1 MSFENQIVKWYI
13 NNKRELPWRE
23 NIDPYRVW
31 ISEIILQQTRVVQ
44 GEKYFNNFIKKF
56 PSLESLSSA
65 DESEVLKMWK
75 GLGYYN
81 RAINIHKT
89 SKKITN
95 ALNGIF
101 PNTYNELIKLNGIG
115 DYTASAISSI
125 CFHEYNPVVD
135 GNVLRLLSRYYGL
148 KNPIDSLKGQ
158 RNIREIG
165 RKLISKVD
173 NPGDFNQ
180 AMMEYGALVCT
191 PFPDCES
198 CIFSSK
204 CIAHINNEVDTIP
217 VKSKKKKLKERFLNY
232 IVFIDSK
239 QKTIVKKR
247 INKDIWYKLNEFP
260 LIESKT
266 EIKNIFTN
274 SDFKKLVDN
283 SYLTLKKENEKIYRV
298 KHVLSHQ
305 ILYISF
311 YQINVKNL
319 ITSGVHLS
327 NLNNYNFPV
336 PITNFI
342 NKLLI

>member
-1 MSFENQIVKWYI
+1 MSFENQLVKWYL

-89 SKKITN
+89 AKKITN
-95 ALNGIF
+95 TLNGIF
-101 PNTYNELIKLNGIG
+101 PNTYNELIKLKGIG

-125 CFHEYNPVVD
+125 CFNEYNPVVD
-135 GNVLRLLSRYYGL
+135 GNVLRLISRYYGL
-148 KNPIDSLKGQ
+148 KTPIDSLKGQ

-165 RKLISKVD
+165 KKLISKVV

-198 CIFSSK
+198 CVFSSK
-204 CIAHINNEVDTIP
+204 CIAYINKEVDSIP
-217 VKSKKKKLKERFLNY
+217 VKSKKKKPKERFLNY
-232 IVFIDSK
+232 IVFIDSN
-239 QKTIVKKR
+239 QKTIVNKR
-247 INKDIWYKLNEFP
+247 RNKDIWYKLNEFP

-266 EIKNIFTN
+266 EIKNIHTLT
-274 SDFKKLVDN
+274 DLKKLIDN
-283 SYLTLKKENEKIYRV
+283 LSLTILKEKEKIYRI
-298 KHVLSHQ
+298 KHILSHQ
-305 ILYISF
+305 ILHISF
-311 YQINVKNL
+311 YQICVKET

>member
-1 MSFENQIVKWYI
+1 MSFENQLVKWYL

-44 GEKYFNNFIKKF
+44 GKKYFNNFIKKF

-89 SKKITN
+89 SKKITIE
-95 ALNGIF
+95 LNGIF
-101 PNTYNELIKLNGIG
+101 PNTYSELIKLNGIG

-125 CFHEYNPVVD
+125 CFNEYNPVVD

-165 RKLISKVD
+165 KKLISKVD

-180 AMMEYGALVCT
+180 SIMEYGALVCT
-191 PFPDCES
+191 PFPDCKS

-217 VKSKKKKLKERFLNY
+217 VKSKKKKPKERFLNY

-239 QKTIVKKR
+239 QKTIVNKR

-266 EIKNIFTN
+266 EIKNINTLT
-274 SDFKKLVDN
+274 DFKKLIDN
-283 SYLTLKKENEKIYRV
+283 SSLTLKKENEKIHRV
-298 KHVLSHQ
+298 KHILSHQ

-311 YQINVKNL
+311 YQISVKEV

-327 NLNNYNFPV
+327 HLNNYNFPV

>member
-1 MSFENQIVKWYI
+1 MSFENQLVKWYL

-95 ALNGIF
+95 TLNGIF

-125 CFHEYNPVVD
+125 CFNEYNPVVD
-135 GNVLRLLSRYYGL
+135 GNVLRLISRYYGL
-148 KNPIDSLKGQ
+148 KTPIDSLKGQ

-165 RKLISKVD
+165 KKLISKVS

-180 AMMEYGALVCT
+180 AMMEYGALVCS

-204 CIAHINNEVDTIP
+204 CVAYMNKEVDAIP
-217 VKSKKKKLKERFLNY
+217 VKSKKKKPKERFLNY

-239 QKTIVKKR
+239 HKTIVNKR
-247 INKDIWYKLNEFP
+247 TNKDIWYKLNEFP

-266 EIKNIFTN
+266 EIKNINTLT
-274 SDFKKLVDN
+274 DFKKLIDN
-283 SYLTLKKENEKIYRV
+283 SSLTIIKEKEIFRV
-298 KHVLSHQ
+298 KHILSHQ

-311 YQINVKNL
+311 YQISVKET

>member
-1 MSFENQIVKWYI
+1 MSFENQLVKWYI
-13 NNKRELPWRE
+13 NNKRELPWRD

-56 PSLESLSSA
+56 PSIESLSSA

-89 SKKITN
+89 SKKITIE
-95 ALNGIF
+95 LNGIF
-101 PNTYNELIKLNGIG
+101 PNTYSELIKLNGIG

-125 CFHEYNPVVD
+125 CFNEYNPVVD

-165 RKLISKVD
+165 KKLISKVD

-180 AMMEYGALVCT
+180 SIMEYGALVCT
-191 PFPDCES
+191 PFPDCKS

-217 VKSKKKKLKERFLNY
+217 VKSKKKKPKERFLNY

-239 QKTIVKKR
+239 QKTIVNKR

-311 YQINVKNL
+311 YQINVKDL

>member
-1 MSFENQIVKWYI
+1 MSFENQLVKWYI

-65 DESEVLKMWK
+65 DESEVIKVWK

-89 SKKITN
+89 SKIIMNT
-95 ALNGIF
+95 LNGKF

-125 CFHEYNPVVD
+125 CFNEYNPVVD

-148 KNPIDSLKGQ
+148 KTPIDSLKGQ

-165 RKLISKVD
+165 KKLISKVD

-180 AMMEYGALVCT
+180 AMMEYGALVCN

-204 CIAHINNEVDTIP
+204 CITFQNKEIDTIP
-217 VKSKKKKLKERFLNY
+217 VKSKKKKPKERFLNY

-239 QKTIVKKR
+239 EKTIVNKR
-247 INKDIWYKLNEFP
+247 VNKDIWYKLNEFP
-260 LIESKT
+260 LIESKK
-266 EIKNIFTN
+266 EIKKITTLTE
-274 SDFKKLVDN
+274 FKKLAKN
-283 SYLTLKKENEKIYRV
+283 ISLTINEEKEDVYKV
-298 KHVLSHQ
+298 KHILSHQ

-311 YQINVKNL
+311 YQISVNET
-319 ITSGVHLS
+319 ITSGVHLTD
-327 NLNNYNFPV
+327 LNNYNFPV

>member
-1 MSFENQIVKWYI
+1 MSFENQLVKWYL

-65 DESEVLKMWK
+65 DESEVLKIWK

-81 RAINIHKT
+81 RAINIHIT

-95 ALNGIF
+95 TLNGIF

-125 CFHEYNPVVD
+125 CFNEYNPVVD

-148 KNPIDSLKGQ
+148 KTPIDSLKGQ

-165 RKLISKVD
+165 KKLISKVA

-204 CIAHINNEVDTIP
+204 CITYINKEVDSIP
-217 VKSKKKKLKERFLNY
+217 VKSKKKKPKERFLNY

-239 QKTIVKKR
+239 QKTIVNKR
-247 INKDIWYKLNEFP
+247 TNKDIWYKLNEFP

-266 EIKNIFTN
+266 EIKNIKILT
-274 SDFKKLVDN
+274 DFKKIIDN
-283 SYLTLKKENEKIYRV
+283 SSLTIIKEKEKIYRV
-298 KHVLSHQ
+298 KHILSHQ

-311 YQINVKNL
+311 YQISVEEI

-327 NLNNYNFPV
+327 SLNNYNFPV

>member
-1 MSFENQIVKWYI
+1 MSFENQLLEWYI
-13 NNKRELPWRE
+13 NNKRDLPWRK
-23 NIDPYRVW
+23 NKDPYRVW
-31 ISEIILQQTRVVQ
+31 ISEIILQQTRVAQ

-56 PSLESLSSA
+56 PSVKSLASS
-65 DESEVLKMWK
+65 DESEVLKIWK

-89 SKKITN
+89 SREIVNT
-95 ALNGIF
+95 LNGVF
-101 PNTYNELIKLNGIG
+101 PNTYDELIKLKGIG

-125 CFHEYNPVVD
+125 CFNEYNPVVD

-148 KNPIDSLKGQ
+148 KTPIDSLKGQ

-165 RKLISKVD
+165 KKLISKVA

-180 AMMEYGALVCT
+180 AMMEYGALVCS

-198 CIFSSK
+198 CIFSSRCVAYMNK
-204 CIAHINNEVDTIP
+204 EVDAIP
-217 VKSKKKKLKERFLNY
+217 VKSKKKKPKERFLNY

-239 QKTIVKKR
+239 HKTIVNKR
-247 INKDIWYKLNEFP
+247 TNKDIWYKLNEFP

-266 EIKNIFTN
+266 EIKNINTLT
-274 SDFKKLVDN
+274 DFKKLIDN
-283 SYLTLKKENEKIYRV
+283 LSLTILKEKEKIYRI
-298 KHVLSHQ
+298 KHILSHQ

-311 YQINVKNL
+311 YQICVKET

>member
-311 YQINVKNL
+311 YQISVKEV

-327 NLNNYNFPV
+327 HLNNYNFPV

>member
-13 NNKRELPWRE
+13 NNKRELPWRD

-56 PSLESLSSA
+56 PSIESLSSA
-65 DESEVLKMWK
+65 NESEVLKMWK

-89 SKKITN
+89 SKKITIE
-95 ALNGIF
+95 LNGIF
-101 PNTYNELIKLNGIG
+101 PNTYSELIKLNGIG

-165 RKLISKVD
+165 KKLISKVD

-191 PFPDCES
+191 PFPDCKS

-217 VKSKKKKLKERFLNY
+217 VKSKKKKPKERFLNY

-239 QKTIVKKR
+239 QKTIVNKR

-311 YQINVKNL
+311 YQINVKDL

>member
-1 MSFENQIVKWYI
+1 MSFENQLVKWYL

-95 ALNGIF
+95 TLNGVF

-125 CFHEYNPVVD
+125 CFNEYNPVVD
-135 GNVLRLLSRYYGL
+135 GNVLRLISRYYGL
-148 KNPIDSLKGQ
+148 KTPIDSLKGQ

-165 RKLISKVD
+165 KKLINKVA

-198 CIFSSK
+198 CVFSSK
-204 CIAHINNEVDTIP
+204 CIAYINKEVDSIP
-217 VKSKKKKLKERFLNY
+217 VKSKKKKPKERFLNY

-239 QKTIVKKR
+239 QKTIVNER
-247 INKDIWYKLNEFP
+247 TNKDIWYKLNEFP

-266 EIKNIFTN
+266 EIKNIHTLT
-274 SDFKKLVDN
+274 DLKKLIDN
-283 SYLTLKKENEKIYRV
+283 LSLTILKEKEKIYRI
-298 KHVLSHQ
+298 KHILSHQ
-305 ILYISF
+305 ILHISF
-311 YQINVKNL
+311 YQICVKET

>member
-1 MSFENQIVKWYI
+1 MSFENQLVKWYL

-65 DESEVLKMWK
+65 DESEVLKIWK

-95 ALNGIF
+95 TLNGVF

-125 CFHEYNPVVD
+125 CFNEYNPVVD
-135 GNVLRLLSRYYGL
+135 GNVLRLISRYYGL
-148 KNPIDSLKGQ
+148 KTPIDSLKGQ

-165 RKLISKVD
+165 KKLISKVA

-198 CIFSSK
+198 CVFSSK
-204 CIAHINNEVDTIP
+204 CIAYINKEVDSIP
-217 VKSKKKKLKERFLNY
+217 VKSKKKKPKERFLNY

-239 QKTIVKKR
+239 QKTIVNKR
-247 INKDIWYKLNEFP
+247 SNKDIWYKLNEFP

-266 EIKNIFTN
+266 EIKNINTLTE
-274 SDFKKLVDN
+274 FKKIIDN
-283 SYLTLKKENEKIYRV
+283 SSLSILKEKKNIYRV
-298 KHVLSHQ
+298 KHILSHQ

-311 YQINVKNL
+311 YQISVKET

>member
-1 MSFENQIVKWYI
+1 MSFENQLVKWYL

-95 ALNGIF
+95 TLNGIF

-125 CFHEYNPVVD
+125 CFNEYNPVVD
-135 GNVLRLLSRYYGL
+135 GNVLRLISRYYGL
-148 KNPIDSLKGQ
+148 KTPIDSLKGQ

-165 RKLISKVD
+165 KKLINKVS

-180 AMMEYGALVCT
+180 AMMEYGALVCS

-198 CIFSSK
+198 CIFSSRCVAYMNK
-204 CIAHINNEVDTIP
+204 EVDAIP
-217 VKSKKKKLKERFLNY
+217 VKSKKKKPKERFLNY

-239 QKTIVKKR
+239 HKTIVNKR
-247 INKDIWYKLNEFP
+247 TNKDIWYKLNEFP

-266 EIKNIFTN
+266 EIKNINTLA
-274 SDFKKLVDN
+274 DFKKLIDN
-283 SYLTLKKENEKIYRV
+283 SSLTIIKEKEIFRV
-298 KHVLSHQ
+298 KHILSHQ

-311 YQINVKNL
+311 YQISVKET

>member
-1 MSFENQIVKWYI
+1 MSFENQLVKWYL

-65 DESEVLKMWK
+65 DESEVLKIWK

-95 ALNGIF
+95 TLNGVF

-125 CFHEYNPVVD
+125 CFNEYNPVVD
-135 GNVLRLLSRYYGL
+135 GNVLRLISRYYGL
-148 KNPIDSLKGQ
+148 KTPIDSLKGQ

-165 RKLISKVD
+165 KKLINKVA

-198 CIFSSK
+198 CVFSSK
-204 CIAHINNEVDTIP
+204 CIAYINKEVDSIP
-217 VKSKKKKLKERFLNY
+217 VKSKKKKPKERFLNY

-239 QKTIVKKR
+239 QKTIVNKR
-247 INKDIWYKLNEFP
+247 TNKDIWYKLNEFP

-266 EIKNIFTN
+266 EIKNIHTLT
-274 SDFKKLVDN
+274 DLKKLIDN
-283 SYLTLKKENEKIYRV
+283 LSLTILKEKEKIYRI
-298 KHVLSHQ
+298 KHILSHQ

-311 YQINVKNL
+311 YQICVKET

>member
-1 MSFENQIVKWYI
+1 MSFENQLVKWYR

-65 DESEVLKMWK
+65 DESEVLKIWK

-81 RAINIHKT
+81 RAINIHIT

-95 ALNGIF
+95 TLNGIF

-125 CFHEYNPVVD
+125 CFNEYNPVVD
-135 GNVLRLLSRYYGL
+135 GNVLRLLSRFYGL
-148 KNPIDSLKGQ
+148 KTPIDSLKGQ

-165 RKLISKVD
+165 KKLISKVA

-204 CIAHINNEVDTIP
+204 CITYINKEVDSIP
-217 VKSKKKKLKERFLNY
+217 VKSKKKKPKERFLNY

-239 QKTIVKKR
+239 QKTIVNKR
-247 INKDIWYKLNEFP
+247 TNKDIWYKLNEFP

-266 EIKNIFTN
+266 EIKNIKILT
-274 SDFKKLVDN
+274 DFKKIIDN
-283 SYLTLKKENEKIYRV
+283 SSLTIIKEKEKIYRV
-298 KHVLSHQ
+298 KHILSHQ

-311 YQINVKNL
+311 YQISVEEI

-327 NLNNYNFPV
+327 SLNNYNFPV

>member
-13 NNKRELPWRE
+13 NNKRELPWRD
-23 NIDPYRVW
+23 NINPYRVW

-56 PSLESLSSA
+56 PSIESLSSA

-95 ALNGIF
+95 ELNGIF
-101 PNTYNELIKLNGIG
+101 PNTYSELIKLNGIG

-125 CFHEYNPVVD
+125 CFNEYNPVVD

-165 RKLISKVD
+165 KKLISKVD

-217 VKSKKKKLKERFLNY
+217 VKSKKKKPKERFLNY

-283 SYLTLKKENEKIYRV
+283 SYLTLKKENEKIHRV
-298 KHVLSHQ
+298 KHILSHQ

-311 YQINVKNL
+311 YQISVKEV

-327 NLNNYNFPV
+327 HLNNYNFPV